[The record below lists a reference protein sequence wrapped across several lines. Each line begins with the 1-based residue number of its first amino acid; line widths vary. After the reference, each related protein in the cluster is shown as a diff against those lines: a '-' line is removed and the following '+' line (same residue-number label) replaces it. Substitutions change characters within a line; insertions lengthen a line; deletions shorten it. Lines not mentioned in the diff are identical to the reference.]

1 MVGHRAVRRLKNP
14 STRSSGLALYLVFL
28 VAILII
34 ATMVYAPIRR
44 RRHRQALAAQP
55 FPRQW
60 RLVLRER
67 WLLYRYLPV
76 DVRFA
81 LQRQLQIMM
90 ASTEFYGCNGLEV
103 TETMRLLTLAQA
115 ALLYRNISQ
124 DQLASFPTVL
134 LYPDAFVREGE
145 LTDELGLVSRQ
156 RHIMLGESWQQGRVI
171 LSWSDIEQDLRRL
184 DGHNLVIHEY
194 AHQIDGYDGSM
205 NGVPMLPNETQYRR
219 WTRVMTAAFE
229 DVNHQVQW
237 GESPIDPYASTNPAE
252 FFAVVSEYF
261 FSQPDLL
268 QRLYPEVYTLL
279 AGFYRQ
285 QPLEW
290 LGEVQRLGQSTINSK
305 N

>member
-1 MVGHRAVRRLKNP
+1 M
-14 STRSSGLALYLVFL
+14 ALYLVFF

-34 ATMVYAPIRR
+34 AVMVYAPIRR
-44 RRHRQALAAQP
+44 RRQRRALAAQP
-55 FPRQW
+55 FPRHW
-60 RLVLRER
+60 RVLLREH

-81 LQRQLQIMM
+81 LQRQVQIMM

-103 TETMRLLTLAQA
+103 TEAMRLLTLAQA

-124 DQLASFPTVL
+124 DHLAAFPTVL
-134 LYPDAFVREGE
+134 LYPDAFVREGDM
-145 LTDELGLVSRQ
+145 TDELGLVSRE
-156 RHIMLGESWQQGRVI
+156 RHILLGESWQQGRVI

-194 AHQIDGYDGSM
+194 AHQIDGYDGAM
-205 NGVPMLPNETQYRR
+205 NGSPMLPNEMQYRH
-219 WTRVMTAAFE
+219 WTRIMEAAFA
-229 DVNHQVQW
+229 DLSQQVQR
-237 GESPIDPYASTNPAE
+237 GEPEIDPYATTNPAE
-252 FFAVVSEYF
+252 FFSVVSEYF
-261 FSQPDLL
+261 FTRPDIL

-290 LGEVQRLGQSTINSK
+290 LGEVQRLESPTVH
-305 N
+305 